1 MINRVLIR
9 IRVLQIVFSWS
20 QKETKEL
27 NKAETELFFS
37 LQKSYDLYHYYLLMI
52 LDLTD
57 DYERRVEQK
66 KSKLL
71 PSQQDMNPSVK
82 LLENKFVLQL
92 RSNIQLQEYIK
103 DRPFLWDEH
112 DAFMRALLTDILNSE
127 MYKNY
132 CEDVSGD
139 YYVDR
144 EFWRKVFKQ
153 FICGNEELDAI
164 LEDASLYWNDDIEIV
179 ESFVI
184 KTIKQFEESNGENQ
198 ELLPMFRDED
208 DRDYAKKLLR
218 ESMFNAKEYQEL
230 IEKYTANWES
240 DRIAIMDL
248 VIMQIAL
255 TEIITF
261 PSIPISV
268 SLNEYINIAKSYSTE
283 KSSSFINGVL
293 DAVVKELQ
301 EEKKIFKKK

>member
-20 QKETKEL
+20 QRETKEL
-27 NKAETELFFS
+27 NKAETELLFS

-57 DYERRVEQK
+57 DYDRRVEQK

-71 PSQQDMNPSVK
+71 PSQLDMNPNVK
-82 LLENKFVLQL
+82 LLENKFALQL
-92 RSNIQLQEYIK
+92 RSNIQLQEYLK
-103 DRPFLWDEH
+103 ERPFLWDEH
-112 DAFMRALLTDILNSE
+112 DAFMRSLLNDILESQT
-127 MYKNY
+127 YSDY
-132 CEDVSGD
+132 CDQPSGD
-139 YYVDR
+139 YNIDR
-144 EFWRKVFKQ
+144 EFWRKIFKQ

-164 LEDASLYWNDDIEIV
+164 LEDDSLYWNDDIEIV

-184 KTIKQFEESNGENQ
+184 KTIKQFEEEKGEDQ

-208 DRDYAKKLLR
+208 DRDFAIKLLR
-218 ESMFNAKEYQEL
+218 ESMFNAKEHLEL

-240 DRIAIMDL
+240 ERIAQMDL

-255 TEIITF
+255 TEIMTF

-268 SLNEYINIAKSYSTE
+268 SLNEYINIAKSYSTD

-293 DAVVKELQ
+293 DAVVKEMQ
-301 EEKKIFKKK
+301 DEKKIFKK

>member
-20 QKETKEL
+20 QRETKEL
-27 NKAETELFFS
+27 NKAEKELLFS

-57 DYERRVEQK
+57 DYDKRVEQK

-71 PSQQDMNPSVK
+71 PSQLDMNPNVK
-82 LLENKFVLQL
+82 LLENKFALQL
-92 RSNIQLQEYIK
+92 RSNIQLQEYLK
-103 DRPFLWDEH
+103 ERPFLWDEH
-112 DAFMRALLTDILNSE
+112 DAFMRSLLNDILESQT
-127 MYKNY
+127 YSDY
-132 CEDVSGD
+132 CDQPSGD
-139 YYVDR
+139 YNIDR
-144 EFWRKVFKQ
+144 EFWRKIFKQ

-164 LEDASLYWNDDIEIV
+164 LEDDSLYWNDDIEIV

-184 KTIKQFEESNGENQ
+184 KTIKQFEEEKGEDQ

-208 DRDYAKKLLR
+208 DRDFAIKLLR
-218 ESMFNAKEYQEL
+218 ESMFNAKEHLEL

-240 DRIAIMDL
+240 ERIAQMDL

-255 TEIITF
+255 TEIMTF

-268 SLNEYINIAKSYSTE
+268 SLNEYINIAKSYSTD

-293 DAVVKELQ
+293 DAVVKEMQ
-301 EEKKIFKKK
+301 DEKKIFKK

>member
-20 QKETKEL
+20 QRETKEL
-27 NKAETELFFS
+27 NKAEKELLFS

-57 DYERRVEQK
+57 DYDKRVEQK

-71 PSQQDMNPSVK
+71 PSQLDMNPNVK
-82 LLENKFVLQL
+82 LLENKFALQL
-92 RSNIQLQEYIK
+92 RSNIQLQEYLK
-103 DRPFLWDEH
+103 ERPFLWDEH
-112 DAFMRALLTDILNSE
+112 DAFMRSLLNDILESQT
-127 MYKNY
+127 YSDY
-132 CEDVSGD
+132 CDQPNGD
-139 YYVDR
+139 YNIDR
-144 EFWRKVFKQ
+144 EFWRKIFKQ

-164 LEDASLYWNDDIEIV
+164 LEDDSLYWNDDIEIV

-184 KTIKQFEESNGENQ
+184 KTIKQFEEEKGEDQ

-208 DRDYAKKLLR
+208 DRDFAIKLLR
-218 ESMFNAKEYQEL
+218 ESMFNAKEHLEL

-240 DRIAIMDL
+240 ERIAQMDL

-255 TEIITF
+255 TEIMTF

-268 SLNEYINIAKSYSTE
+268 SLNEYINIAKSYSTD

-293 DAVVKELQ
+293 DAVVKEMQ
-301 EEKKIFKKK
+301 DEKKIFKK